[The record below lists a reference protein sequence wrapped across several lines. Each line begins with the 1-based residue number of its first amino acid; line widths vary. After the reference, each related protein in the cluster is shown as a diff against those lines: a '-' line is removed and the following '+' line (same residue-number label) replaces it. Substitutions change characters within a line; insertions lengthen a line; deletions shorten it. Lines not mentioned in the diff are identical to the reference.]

1 LPKKLRKDELIT
13 LSQAQELYGLSSN
26 YLQKLLKRG
35 RMKGRKMGMQ
45 WFTTPQDVET
55 YIKSRVV
62 RGVYRD
68 DIKS

>member
-1 LPKKLRKDELIT
+1 MPKKPKKDELIT
-13 LSQAQELYGLSSN
+13 LSQASELYGFSSH

-35 RMKGRKMGMQ
+35 RLKGKKMGMQ
-45 WFTTPQDVET
+45 WFTTPQDMET

-68 DIKS
+68 DIK